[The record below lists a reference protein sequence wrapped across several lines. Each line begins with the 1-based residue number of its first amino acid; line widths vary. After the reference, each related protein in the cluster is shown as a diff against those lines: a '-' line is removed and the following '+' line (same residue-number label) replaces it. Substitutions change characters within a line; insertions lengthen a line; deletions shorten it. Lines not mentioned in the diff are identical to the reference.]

1 MHLDGLGLVSGH
13 SIIEE
18 DVMAI
23 KRRCSSFL
31 LNLVPE
37 KERNACKIGLLDDD
51 LADGME
57 IVSTISA
64 FGNQPFVISTGP
76 QHIPSRLNFD
86 FRVMRALQIPKKP
99 MLLEGSPGVG
109 KSSLVSVL
117 AQAAGYD
124 CVRINLSEQTDVSD
138 LMGSDLPVLNEDGS
152 ASFKWCDGVFLRALE
167 EGSFVLLDEL
177 NLASQTMLEGVNSI
191 FDHRAQIFIP
201 ELNQTFTCHPSFRV
215 FAT

>member
-86 FRVMRALQIPKKP
+86 LTDISELGVIDASYCLKFQRIDTS
-99 MLLEGSPGVG
+99 LLNCPISPIIH
-109 KSSLVSVL
+109 
-117 AQAAGYD
+117 Q
-124 CVRINLSEQTDVSD
+124 
-138 LMGSDLPVLNEDGS
+138 
-152 ASFKWCDGVFLRALE
+152 VFSALE
-167 EGSFVLLDEL
+167 MSFCL
-177 NLASQTMLEGVNSI
+177 NGKLKQV
-191 FDHRAQIFIP
+191 
-201 ELNQTFTCHPSFRV
+201 SF
-215 FAT
+215 